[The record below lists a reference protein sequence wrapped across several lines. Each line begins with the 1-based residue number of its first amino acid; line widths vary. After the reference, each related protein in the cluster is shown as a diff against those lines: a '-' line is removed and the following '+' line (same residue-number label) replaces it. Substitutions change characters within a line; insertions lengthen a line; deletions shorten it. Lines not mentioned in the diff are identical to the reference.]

1 MNAEPLRRLHLD
13 PLEGYPVPIGAWL
26 AALEDTRRRTLR
38 ALEGLDEQTLHRLPA
53 SPANS
58 VATLLYHIAAIEADW
73 LYADV
78 LEGQPFPSELE
89 RLLAF
94 DVRDEQGMLTRV
106 ESESLHEMLSR
117 LQIIRFQLLNVFK
130 GMSVEEFY
138 RPRRNEDYTVTP
150 QWALHHLMQHEA
162 EHRGQ
167 IEMLRDTLA
176 QP

>member
-1 MNAEPLRRLHLD
+1 MGAKSLRRLHLD
-13 PLEGYPVPIGAWL
+13 PLDGYPGPIGAWL

-38 ALEGLDEQTLHRLPA
+38 ALEGLDERALLLLPA
-53 SPANS
+53 PPANNI
-58 VATLLYHIAAIEADW
+58 ATLLYHIAAIEADW

-78 LEGQPFPSELE
+78 LEGQPFPPELE
-89 RLLAF
+89 RLLAY
-94 DVRDEQGMLTRV
+94 DVRDERGQLTRV
-106 ESESLHEMLSR
+106 ESESLDDLLSR
-117 LQIIRFQLLNVFK
+117 LQIIRTLLLNVFK

-167 IEMLRDTLA
+167 IELMRDTLT
-176 QP
+176 